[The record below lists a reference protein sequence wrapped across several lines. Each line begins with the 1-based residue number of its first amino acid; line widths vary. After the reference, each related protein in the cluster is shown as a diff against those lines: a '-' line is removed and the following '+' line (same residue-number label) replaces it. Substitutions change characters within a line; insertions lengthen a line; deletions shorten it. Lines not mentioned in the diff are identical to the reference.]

1 MRLHTVSK
9 VNNCNQGYEKTIS
22 SFKESLQKL
31 QTEYLDAFL
40 VHWPGQDKARMLDT
54 WKAMEHLYK
63 KGKVKSIGVCNFE
76 ISQLTYLLEH
86 CEIKPMIDQ
95 VEHTPLM
102 HDEKLISFCKEN
114 NIQIM
119 SWGPLLRGNLE
130 NKKMEEI
137 AEKYNIAV
145 DAKKGRAYVGKG
157 IIEGQKVLLVKPQT
171 YMNLSGESIRELV
184 DYFKVDSKE
193 ELLVIYD
200 DISLNPGQI
209 RIRKKGS
216 AGGHNGIKNIIAQ
229 LGTDTFQRIKVGV
242 GEKPKG
248 YDLAAYV
255 LGHFHGEDLELMEE
269 GYEKAISATE
279 EILKG
284 EIDAA
289 MNEYNRKV
297 KPKGE

>member
-1 MRLHTVSK
+1 MYIIVGLGNPGDK
-9 VNNCNQGYEKTIS
+9 YEKTRHNVGFNVIDLLA
-22 SFKESLQKL
+22 KEYSIDVSKIKHKALIGEGRVG
-31 QTEYLDAFL
+31 TE
-40 VHWPGQDKARMLDT
+40 
-54 WKAMEHLYK
+54 
-63 KGKVKSIGVCNFE
+63 KVI
-76 ISQLTYLLEH
+76 
-86 CEIKPMIDQ
+86 
-95 VEHTPLM
+95 
-102 HDEKLISFCKEN
+102 
-114 NIQIM
+114 
-119 SWGPLLRGNLE
+119 
-130 NKKMEEI
+130 
-137 AEKYNIAV
+137 
-145 DAKKGRAYVGKG
+145 
-157 IIEGQKVLLVKPQT
+157 LVKPMT

-184 DYFKVDSKE
+184 DYFKVDPKE

-297 KPKGE
+297 KPKEE